1 MSANYMDAVVKLAA
15 IKQLDKDLIQDI
27 IVESITGTLA
37 KKLEPESELE
47 VFVEEQSGMIKARFK
62 CLVVEVETKLGEM
75 SLEEAKREHDR
86 YAELGQ
92 YITKT
97 MAMSEFEPK
106 LVKIAQKAIQD
117 KIRQLE
123 EEKIQNDFNKQKNTI
138 VTGKIKSI
146 DDNGGYRID
155 IGYTDALLPTDEQ
168 IENEFYRVGAHI
180 KAYVVNIRTQQSN
193 VTIILSLTNP
203 EFDQKRFEAGLL
215 QLY

>member
-86 YAELGQ
+86 YA
-92 YITKT
+92 
-97 MAMSEFEPK
+97 
-106 LVKIAQKAIQD
+106 
-117 KIRQLE
+117 
-123 EEKIQNDFNKQKNTI
+123 
-138 VTGKIKSI
+138 
-146 DDNGGYRID
+146 
-155 IGYTDALLPTDEQ
+155 
-168 IENEFYRVGAHI
+168 
-180 KAYVVNIRTQQSN
+180 
-193 VTIILSLTNP
+193 
-203 EFDQKRFEAGLL
+203 
-215 QLY
+215 